1 MSRNSQS
8 ILLLRSLELERE
20 ESSRLK
26 RHVRD
31 LKKAHHQSESKM
43 SSQLK
48 QIAKEKEDLLIR
60 YVNTLQATFTF
71 IVHKCLISGILLI
84 ISNSV
89 LSIEI

>member
-26 RHVRD
+26 RHVGD

-43 SSQLK
+43 SRQLK

-60 YVNTLQATFTF
+60 YVNTLTASNIHIYCSQMLDFWHFVDNIKFSF
-71 IVHKCLISGILLI
+71 IH
-84 ISNSV
+84 
-89 LSIEI
+89 

>member
-8 ILLLRSLELERE
+8 ILLLISLKLERE

-26 RHVRD
+26 RREEE

-43 SSQLK
+43 SRQLK
-48 QIAKEKEDLLIR
+48 QIAEEKEDLLIR

>member
-8 ILLLRSLELERE
+8 ILLLRSLKLERE

-26 RHVRD
+26 RREEE
-31 LKKAHHQSESKM
+31 LKKAHHESESKM
-43 SSQLK
+43 SRQLK
-48 QIAKEKEDLLIR
+48 QIAEEKEDLLIR

>member
-8 ILLLRSLELERE
+8 ILLLRSLKLERE

-26 RHVRD
+26 RREEE

-43 SSQLK
+43 SRQLK
-48 QIAKEKEDLLIR
+48 QIAEEKEDLLIR

-71 IVHKCLISGILLI
+71 IVHKCLISGILLKL
-84 ISNSV
+84 SNSV

>member
-1 MSRNSQS
+1 M
-8 ILLLRSLELERE
+8 LLRSLKLERE

-26 RHVRD
+26 RREEE

-43 SSQLK
+43 SRQLK
-48 QIAKEKEDLLIR
+48 QIAEEKEDLLIR